1 MGITHQDIDVG
12 VDAVADADLDGDA
25 DVDEDDGIDADV
37 GVDVAIGNG
46 LCVVIDLILK
56 KGITPLTAIGKVCQ
70 YPLVVND
77 ADFIDNPTLADGGKQ
92 RVAIGCIVLFEQI
105 RL

>member
-1 MGITHQDIDVG
+1 MTTNINEIVRRFIAINKSLGIHHMIEQSQTC
-12 VDAVADADLDGDA
+12 LF
-25 DVDEDDGIDADV
+25 
-37 GVDVAIGNG
+37 
-46 LCVVIDLILK
+46 VVIDLILK